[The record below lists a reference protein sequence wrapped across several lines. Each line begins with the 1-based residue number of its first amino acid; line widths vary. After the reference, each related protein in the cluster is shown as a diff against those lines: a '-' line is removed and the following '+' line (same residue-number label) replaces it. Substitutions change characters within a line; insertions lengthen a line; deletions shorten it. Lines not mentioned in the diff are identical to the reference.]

1 MCGFAV
7 SIRRRGRIDR
17 KRLEE
22 ALRLLGHRGPDARG
36 LEISEIRGS
45 SGEAIAEAGFAHARL
60 SILDLDPRSNQPF
73 RIGGNLLAYN
83 GEIYNYRALAAG
95 MDLATTG
102 DTEVFLRLL
111 MRGDGEAL
119 RDANGMWSYCWLDQT
134 NRRLVAG
141 RDRYGKK
148 PLFYATEE
156 DAIHLASEPEALAAL
171 MGRPMAMRTAALDSF
186 MADGWLFPDP
196 YGATHLEGIREV
208 RPGYSLSLDLEA
220 WRLEEQHSFSFL
232 RDDGQAKGVLTDDAL
247 APVLADA
254 VEARLVS
261 DRKVGLFLSGGVD
274 SSLILSVLAARG
286 LTQDVVCITGDAGKS
301 DDARYARACVEQ
313 LGIEAL
319 NVPLPYGSIGLEQ
332 FLAVCKAQAKPFP
345 LIGNVL
351 GMHALYKAVAE
362 HDIRVVLDGSGADEI
377 FGGYWHRYFAYA
389 LRDAKAAGDKVW
401 IEAIRPSMPRS
412 FRNQG
417 GGNGW
422 LPEREILPDHD
433 LAELNRDVRAI
444 LAATLPHDPMLG
456 FEGSLSE
463 ALMRDATAGR
473 MQEWLWQNDR
483 NAMASSIENRSPFL
497 DYRLTAWAATPY
509 YAKFNGV
516 WNKRELRNMFQSFV
530 PLPTAERT
538 DKQGFR
544 WSYSQFF
551 RQNLEAVLAM
561 IAGSA
566 MACRYINPGHFADGL
581 RSGRLSHDSRL
592 LHRLTVVAGLEA
604 TGLGFSDAGAAGR
617 RM

>member
-7 SIRRRGRIDR
+7 SVRRHGRIDR
-17 KRLEE
+17 KQLQE
-22 ALRLLGHRGPDARG
+22 ALRRIGHRGPDASG
-36 LEISEIRGS
+36 LQIAEIKET
-45 SGEAIAEAGFAHARL
+45 SGRVIAEAGFVHARL

-73 RIGGNLLAYN
+73 RIDNNLLAYN
-83 GEIYNYRALAAG
+83 GEIYNYRALATG
-95 MDLATTG
+95 MDLSTTG

-111 MRGDGEAL
+111 MRRDGEAL
-119 RDANGMWSYCWLDQT
+119 QNANGMWAFCWLDQA

-148 PLFYATEE
+148 PLFYAKQD
-156 DAIHLASEPEALAAL
+156 DAIHFASEPAALAAL
-171 MGRPMAMRTAALDSF
+171 IGRTMAMRPAALDSF

-196 YGATHLEGIREV
+196 SGETHLEGIREV
-208 RPGYSLSLDLEA
+208 RPGYRLSLDLETWA
-220 WRLEEQHSFSFL
+220 LEEHHAFSFPMS
-232 RDDGQAKGVLTDDAL
+232 DGQLKDCLTSDAL
-247 APVLADA
+247 APLLADA

-261 DRKVGLFLSGGVD
+261 ERKVGLFLSGGVD

-319 NVPLPYGSIGLEQ
+319 NVPLPYGSLGLEQ
-332 FLAVCKAQAKPFP
+332 FLAVCKVQAKPFP

-389 LRDAKAAGDKVW
+389 LRDAEAAGDRAW
-401 IEAIRPSMPRS
+401 IEAVQPSMPRS
-412 FRNQG
+412 SRHQDG
-417 GGNGW
+417 SNGW
-422 LPEREILPDHD
+422 RPEREELQRHD
-433 LAELNRDVRAI
+433 LMELRPDMRAI
-444 LAATLPHDPMLG
+444 LAATLPHDPILDFQGTLG
-456 FEGSLSE
+456 E
-463 ALMRDATAGR
+463 ALIRDATAGR

-497 DYRLTAWAATPY
+497 DYRLLAWAATPY
-509 YAKFNGV
+509 HAKFNGV
-516 WNKRELRNMFQSFV
+516 WNKRELRDLFQRFV

-551 RQNLEAVLAM
+551 QQNLEPVLAM
-561 IAGSA
+561 IAGSS
-566 MACRYINPGHFADGL
+566 MACRYIDPGRFADGV
-581 RSGRLSHDSRL
+581 RRGRVSHDSRL
-592 LHRLTVVAGLEA
+592 LHRLTVIAGLEA
-604 TGLGFSDAGAAGR
+604 TGLGFSGGAAANR

>member
-7 SIRRRGRIDR
+7 SIRRHGRVDR
-17 KRLEE
+17 NRLQE
-22 ALRLLGHRGPDARG
+22 ALRLLGHRGPDASG
-36 LEISEIRGS
+36 LEIAQIKGAN
-45 SGEAIAEAGFAHARL
+45 GEAIAEAGIAHARL

-73 RIGGNLLAYN
+73 RIGESLLAYN
-83 GEIYNYRALAAG
+83 GEIYNYRALATG

-111 MRGDGEAL
+111 MRGDGNAL
-119 RDANGMWSYCWLDQT
+119 RDANGMWAFCWLDQA

-148 PLFYATEE
+148 PLFYAMED
-156 DAIHLASEPEALAAL
+156 DAIYFASEPAALAAL
-171 MGRPMAMRTAALDSF
+171 MGRPVAMRPATLDSF

-196 YGATHLEGIREV
+196 SGETHLEGIREV
-208 RPGYSLSLDLEA
+208 SPGCSLSLDLETWA
-220 WRLEEQHSFSFL
+220 LEEHYAFSFPVNN
-232 RDDGQAKGVLTDDAL
+232 GQPKDSLTADAL
-247 APVLADA
+247 APLLADA

-301 DDARYARACVEQ
+301 DDARYAKMCVEQ

-319 NVPLPYGSIGLEQ
+319 NVPLPYGSLGLEQ

-389 LRDAKAAGDKVW
+389 LRDAEMAGDRAW
-401 IEAIRPSMPRS
+401 IEAVRPSMPRS
-412 FRNQG
+412 FRHQD

-422 LPEREILPDHD
+422 ILEREILPDLD
-433 LAELNRDVRAI
+433 LAELNRDMR
-444 LAATLPHDPMLG
+444 ATLLATPSHDPMLG
-456 FEGSLSE
+456 FEGTLGE
-463 ALMRDATAGR
+463 ALIRDATAGR

-497 DYRLTAWAATPY
+497 DCRLMAWATTPY
-509 YAKFNGV
+509 HAKFNGV
-516 WNKRELRNMFQSFV
+516 WNKHELRNLFLHFV
-530 PLPTAERT
+530 HLPTAERT

-551 RQNLEAVLAM
+551 KQNLETVLAM

-566 MACRYINPGHFADGL
+566 MACRYIEPGRFADGV
-581 RSGRLSHDSRL
+581 RSGRVPHDSKL

-604 TGLGFSDAGAAGR
+604 TGLGFSEAGWASR

>member
-7 SIRRRGRIDR
+7 SIQRHGRVDR
-17 KRLEE
+17 NRLQE
-22 ALRLLGHRGPDARG
+22 ALRLLGHRGPDASG
-36 LEISEIRGS
+36 LEIAQIKGAN
-45 SGEAIAEAGFAHARL
+45 GEAIAEAGIAHARL

-73 RIGGNLLAYN
+73 RIGENLLAYN
-83 GEIYNYRALAAG
+83 GEIYNYRALATG

-111 MRGDGEAL
+111 MRGDGNAL
-119 RDANGMWSYCWLDQT
+119 RDANGMWAFCWLDQA

-148 PLFYATEE
+148 PLFYAMED
-156 DAIHLASEPEALAAL
+156 DAIYFASEPAALAAL
-171 MGRPMAMRTAALDSF
+171 MGRPMAMRPATLDSF
-186 MADGWLFPDP
+186 IADGWLFPDP
-196 YGATHLEGIREV
+196 SGETHLEGIRDV
-208 RPGYSLSLDLEA
+208 RPGYSMSLNLETWA
-220 WRLEEQHSFSFL
+220 LEEQYAFSFPVNN
-232 RDDGQAKGVLTDDAL
+232 GQPKDNLTADAL
-247 APVLADA
+247 APLLADA

-301 DDARYARACVEQ
+301 DDARYAKMCIEQ

-319 NVPLPYGSIGLEQ
+319 NVPLPYGSLGLEQ

-389 LRDAKAAGDKVW
+389 LRDAEMAGDRAW
-401 IEAIRPSMPRS
+401 IEAVRPSMPRS
-412 FRNQG
+412 FRHQD

-422 LPEREILPDHD
+422 IPEREILPDLD
-433 LAELNRDVRAI
+433 LAELNRDMR
-444 LAATLPHDPMLG
+444 ATLLATPSHDPMLG
-456 FEGSLSE
+456 FEGTLGE
-463 ALMRDATAGR
+463 ALIRDATAGR

-497 DYRLTAWAATPY
+497 DYRLMAWATTPY
-509 YAKFNGV
+509 HAKFNGV
-516 WNKRELRNMFQSFV
+516 WNKHELRNLFLRFV
-530 PLPTAERT
+530 HLPTAERT

-551 RQNLEAVLAM
+551 KQNLEPVLAM
-561 IAGSA
+561 IAGSV
-566 MACRYINPGHFADGL
+566 MACRYIEPGRFADGV
-581 RSGRLSHDSRL
+581 RSGRVSHDSKL

-604 TGLGFSDAGAAGR
+604 TGLGFSEAGWASR

>member
-7 SIRRRGRIDR
+7 SIRRHGRIDR

-22 ALRLLGHRGPDARG
+22 ALQLLGHRGPDACG
-36 LEISEIRGS
+36 LEISEIRGTE
-45 SGEAIAEAGFAHARL
+45 GAVIAEAGLAHARL

-83 GEIYNYRALAAG
+83 GEIYNYRALATG

-111 MRGDGEAL
+111 MRGGGEAL
-119 RDANGMWSYCWLDQT
+119 RDANGMWAFCWLDRA

-148 PLFYATEE
+148 PLFYAMDE
-156 DAIHLASEPEALAAL
+156 DAIHFASEPLALAAL
-171 MGRPMAMRTAALDSF
+171 LGRPLAMRSAALDSF

-196 YGATHLEGIREV
+196 SGEAHLESIREV

-220 WRLEEQHSFSFL
+220 WTLEEHHAFAFPGI
-232 RDDGQAKGVLTDDAL
+232 DGQPEDELKPDAL
-247 APVLADA
+247 APLLADA

-301 DDARYARACVEQ
+301 EDARYAKACVEQ

-319 NVPLPYGSIGLEQ
+319 NVPLPYGSLGLDQ
-332 FLAVCKAQAKPFP
+332 FLSVCKAQAKPFP

-389 LRDAKAAGDKVW
+389 LRDAELAGDKDW

-412 FRNQG
+412 FRHQDG
-417 GGNGW
+417 SNGW
-422 LPEREILPDHD
+422 MPTREVLPDHD
-433 LAELNRDVRAI
+433 LAELTPDMRGIITAM
-444 LAATLPHDPMLG
+444 PSHDPMLG
-456 FEGSLSE
+456 FQGTLNE
-463 ALMRDATAGR
+463 ALIRDATAGR

-497 DYRLTAWAATPY
+497 DYRLMAWAATPY
-509 YAKFNGV
+509 HAKFNGV
-516 WNKRELRNMFQSFV
+516 WNKRELRQMFQRFV

-551 RQNLEAVLAM
+551 QQNLEAVLAL

-566 MACRYINPGHFADGL
+566 MARRYVNAGLFADGV
-581 RSGRLSHDSRL
+581 RSGRISHGSRL
-592 LHRLTVVAGLEA
+592 LHRLTVIAGLEA
-604 TGLGFSDAGAAGR
+604 TGLGFSGGARAIR